1 MQARDYDAIASLV
14 NDRGSALATSPDA
27 GKNTGKTAF
36 FDPKNASEP
45 QETSDATLR
54 IVADALWEA
63 LQNKGV
69 SWVGFYRNHPG
80 APRNQAMTLGPSRN
94 TPACSPIG
102 LHGVCGQALMSR
114 SIRIIHDVADLG
126 DAYVA
131 CDPRDKSEIVLPCQ
145 AGASNPDAPCWGV
158 LDLDSHEVGA
168 FDDSDAQGLI
178 KVLSAAGIGVC
189 QSTA

>member
-14 NDRGSALATSPDA
+14 KDRLGALGQGPDA

-36 FDPKNASEP
+36 YDPQSASEP
-45 QETSDATLR
+45 QEASDATLR
-54 IVADALWEA
+54 IIADALWET
-63 LQNKGV
+63 LRNKGV
-69 SWVGFYRNHPG
+69 SWVGFYRFHPG
-80 APRNQAMTLGPSRN
+80 APHESAMTLGPSRN

-102 LHGVCGQALMSR
+102 LHGVCGQALTSR

-126 DAYVA
+126 EAYVA

-145 AGASNPDAPCWGV
+145 AGASDHDAPCWGV

-168 FDDSDAQGLI
+168 FDESDAQGLI
-178 KVLSAAGIGVC
+178 KVLNAAGVGVC
-189 QSTA
+189 QPKT

>member
-14 NDRGSALATSPDA
+14 KDRLCALGQGPDA
-27 GKNTGKTAF
+27 GKNTGKTAIF
-36 FDPKNASEP
+36 GPSDASEP
-45 QETSDATLR
+45 HETGDATLR
-54 IVADALWEA
+54 VIADALWET
-63 LQNKGV
+63 LENKGV
-69 SWVGFYRNHPG
+69 SWVGFYRNHTG
-80 APRNQAMTLGPSRN
+80 APHESAMTLGPSRN

-102 LHGVCGQALMSR
+102 LHGVCGQALTSR

-131 CDPRDKSEIVLPCQ
+131 CDPRDQSEIVLPCQ
-145 AGASNPDAPCWGV
+145 TGAGDPDAPCWGV

-168 FDDSDAQGLI
+168 FDESDAQGLI

-189 QSTA
+189 HSTA